1 MNNEFKRMQKLAGLI
16 IENTINEET
25 KTITQ
30 MAGEVFNHFKNKDSS
45 DSSERLDYIKNTY
58 PDISD
63 EDIED
68 VQMRVGDLMRDEYGE
83 VEEGIDAYKKE
94 KMSKSKL
101 REKIRE
107 MILAELDG
115 AAVEAE
121 DYDPVAEA
129 KKKVKDE
136 EDIDVEDIDVEDIDV
151 EEPGTEMGGGE
162 NAEVERIQDL
172 LNQLQDEAEKLGDEK
187 LLKQVGN
194 TITFFTRQHIAE
206 KPELNEVMDMDYL
219 DRMEGSANIRDLNIL
234 KTKLRILTTEW
245 MAKGFKKEDVI
256 EYLSYFIDEII

>member
-1 MNNEFKRMQKLAGLI
+1 MNNEFTRMQKLAGLI

-68 VQMRVGDLMRDEYGE
+68 VQMRVGDLMRDEFGE

-101 REKIRE
+101 RNKIRE
-107 MILAELDG
+107 MVLAEMDG
-115 AAVEAE
+115 AAVEAV
-121 DYDPVAEA
+121 DEA
-129 KKKVKDE
+129 KKKKED
-136 EDIDVEDIDVEDIDV
+136 EDIDVEDVEIDTETPDVEMDED
-151 EEPGTEMGGGE
+151 
-162 NAEVERIQDL
+162 AETNHIQDL
-172 LNQLQDEAEKLGDEK
+172 LDQLQDAAEQLGDEK
-187 LLKQVGN
+187 LLKQIGN
-194 TITFFTRQHIAE
+194 TITFFTRQHVAD
-206 KPELNEVMDMDYL
+206 KPELNEMLSSDYI
-219 DRMEGSANIRDLNIL
+219 DRMEGLADAQDLNIL
-234 KTKLRILTTEW
+234 KVKLRILTSDW
-245 MAKGFKKEDVI
+245 MNEGFDKEDVVSYI
-256 EYLSYFIDEII
+256 ENFIDEI